1 MLRIKIE
8 KLEKFC
14 ETALISEGMPK
25 ENAKTVATV
34 LVETDALGTNSHGT
48 KNLHNYIRK
57 MRAGGLSIDGEAEI
71 IKEGQAFAIVDA
83 HNTLGMIPSCFAMDV
98 ATKKAKETG
107 IAIVSVRNSS
117 HFGAASYY
125 SNMAAKEGL
134 MGITFSNVDPNMSV
148 PGSRGMLIGNNP
160 FSYAVPAKST
170 PTIFLDIAMSNV
182 ASLKVIQARNDGESI
197 PDSWIVDKDGIPTT
211 DPSNYPDEGAMQPF
225 ARHKGYGIA
234 LLVDLITGGLNGGAM
249 SMSGGIVSWL
259 FQMEAKNNVSHTF
272 IAIDPD
278 AFVGREKFLDSVEK
292 AAEALRGADK
302 AKGSDRIYTPGE
314 MEWERYADAEA
325 NGIVLPPDLYESLKG
340 LSDELDIE
348 LEVIN
353 NE

>member
-1 MLRIKIE
+1 MKRIDID
-8 KLEKFC
+8 KLEQFC
-14 ETALISEGMPK
+14 EKALIAEGMSATD
-25 ENAKTVATV
+25 AKTVATV
-34 LVETDALGTNSHGT
+34 LTETDALGTHSHGT

-57 MRAGGLSIDGEAEI
+57 MRAGGLTIDGEMEI
-71 IKEGQAFAIVDA
+71 VKEGKAYAVVDA
-83 HNTLGMIPSCFAMDV
+83 HDTLGMIPSCFAMDL
-98 ATKKAKETG
+98 AIRKAKDSGLALVT
-107 IAIVSVRNSS
+107 VKNSS

-134 MGITFSNVDPNMSV
+134 MGLTFSNVDPNMSV

-170 PTIFLDIAMSNV
+170 PTVFLDIAMSNV
-182 ASLKVIQARNDGESI
+182 ASLKVIQAKKDGESI
-197 PDSWIVDKDGIPTT
+197 PDTWIVDKDGVPTT
-211 DPSNYPDEGAMQPF
+211 DPSNYPEEGAMQPF

-234 LLVDLITGGLNGGAM
+234 FLVDLISGALNGGAM

-278 AFVGREKFLDSVEK
+278 AFIGRKEFLDSVE
-292 AAEALRGADK
+292 ESVQLLRGAEK

-314 MEWERYADAEA
+314 MEWEKYADAEA
-325 NGIVLPPDLYESLKG
+325 NGILLPPDLYESLRG
-340 LSDELDIE
+340 LSEEVNIE
-348 LEVIN
+348 LEVK
-353 NE
+353 